1 LDSTRKNYISH
12 ASNKLNS
19 FYPISSDI
27 NGEIKKGCM
36 DVEMKI
42 ENENLNDSFKNS
54 INEEKINKSI
64 EKNDKIIKCTN
75 YSYNNSD
82 NSYGDSY
89 STSNSN
95 VENEKN
101 KQRLNLVKEENECGI
116 NVIQEINDMQ
126 ISQDKENEEKRDV
139 QSVNEYKDEILNNLI
154 EEEKKIKYE
163 INPNY
168 FQYQTEINQDMRSI
182 LIDWLIDVH
191 NKLSFKEETI
201 YIAIYIMD
209 SYLSKKFIQRKRFQL
224 LGITSLILASKL
236 NEIYIRRISDY
247 VFITDKAYTVDEIK
261 YMEEDIS
268 KTLNFKFLV
277 PSSLSFY
284 EIISEKIGIH
294 EDSDKFRFGEFLIQS
309 FLIDFRSLYY
319 SYSTISC
326 ACCYIIMKFNKMKNY
341 QISYNNQYYSIKYN
355 NMNENRSNIVKDCA
369 KNICAVITEM
379 FNSKLQS
386 TIKKYSK
393 CKFYD
398 DISKVLGMSKK

>member
-1 LDSTRKNYISH
+1 MDSTRKNYISH

-19 FYPISSDI
+19 FHPISSDI

-36 DVEMKI
+36 DVEMKT
-42 ENENLNDSFKNS
+42 ENENLNDLFKNS
-54 INEEKINKSI
+54 INGEINKSN
-64 EKNDKIIKCTN
+64 EKNDKITKGTN

-95 VENEKN
+95 VEIEKN

-126 ISQDKENEEKRDV
+126 ISQEKENEEKRDE
-139 QSVNEYKDEILNNLI
+139 QSVNEYIDEILNNLI

-168 FQYQTEINQDMRSI
+168 FQYQNEINQDMRSI

-284 EIISEKIGIH
+284 EIISEKIGIS
-294 EDSDKFRFGEFLIQS
+294 EDSDKFHFGEFLIQS

-369 KNICAVITEM
+369 KNICVVITEM

-386 TIKKYSK
+386 TIKKYSQ

-398 DISKVLGMSKK
+398 DISKVLGMNKK